1 MCEIVEQSF
10 VIERGIPH
18 QIEHVNSRV
27 LSKTLDSG
35 VVIVPIPWAQP
46 IFKDWIVWEA
56 QQQNVDSF
64 IDEFIDDKFQRLH
77 VFVERSFRL
86 MVRCCQISIEFWAIE
101 LC

>member
-10 VIERGIPH
+10 VIERRVPH

-27 LSKTLDSG
+27 LFKTLDSG
-35 VVIVPIPWAQP
+35 VVIVPVSRAKPL
-46 IFKDWIVWEA
+46 FKHWIVWES

-64 IDEFIDDKFQRLH
+64 IDEFIDDKFQRML

-86 MVRCCQISIEFWAIE
+86 MVRCCQVSIEFCAIE